1 MEPVAVRM
9 QKGSKKRL
17 MDYTDSNRKP
27 VKKCDVER
35 LAAIGMQSS
44 RIAHEL
50 NNQLDGIMRYMDLA
64 MRIVERENLDKPK
77 EYLTHCQKTLRRMAR
92 ILSEMLEFS
101 RATDTPSA
109 YVEIDQL
116 IDDAIKTIEQRAVSL
131 NVRISRKYGSGLPTV
146 RSGNLFQVFCNIAK
160 NALDAMPNGGELI
173 ISTCQAK
180 NDTIAVGFRDTGQGL
195 PPGDPEAIF
204 EPFFTTKDM
213 DKGTGLGLAISRDII
228 ESYRGRITA
237 ENAPNGGSLFTVY
250 LPVTSQ
256 AGNSLG

>member
-17 MDYTDSNRKP
+17 MDYTNSNRKP

-77 EYLTHCQKTLRRMAR
+77 EYLTHCQKALRRMAR
-92 ILSEMLEFS
+92 IFSEMLEFS
-101 RATDTPSA
+101 RATDAPSA
-109 YVEIDQL
+109 YVRIDQL
-116 IDDAIKTIEQRAVSL
+116 VDDAIKTVEHKAASS
-131 NVRISRKYGSGLPTV
+131 NVGISRNYAPDLPAVQSGSLIQIFI
-146 RSGNLFQVFCNIAK
+146 NLAA

-173 ISTCQAK
+173 ISTCQVK
-180 NDTIAVGFRDTGQGL
+180 NDTIAVEFRDTGQGL

-204 EPFFTTKDM
+204 EPFFTTKDV

-237 ENAPNGGSLFTVY
+237 ENVPNGGSLFTVY

-256 AGNSLG
+256 AGNS